1 MPDLLAIGTPAR
13 RETWPAARLAL
24 GTASAL
30 GLARFA
36 YGLLLPAMRDELHW
50 SLAEAGAMSAAN
62 GLGYLLG
69 ALATPVVVRR
79 LGTAA
84 TFRWGMVLTA
94 LALAVTATSDAYPVL
109 LAARAAA
116 GVAGAAVFVTGGVI
130 ASRLAVRA
138 ASGAPI
144 TVYFA
149 GAGLGILV
157 GGAGIPPLGDHL
169 HLAWAGLGVAAGLAA
184 LLSWTAARADG
195 EAHAREKAQARGEA
209 QAGGDAQTGGEAQ
222 TATAGRVHVRP
233 LWGIALAYL
242 LFAAGYITYI
252 TFLSA
257 YLADRHAPLGQVVLT
272 WTALG
277 LAVVAAPAL
286 WSRPTA
292 EWPGTRALAVLLGLL
307 GGGAA
312 LAMTAPAP
320 PVILAS
326 AILYGATFMGVPAA
340 VTALIKANTPPADWT
355 ATLAAFTTIFAGG
368 QTAGPWLAGLVADH
382 TSTAAALAWTAILC
396 AAAAVIAAF
405 ANPSRRARAG
415 SAEKTS
421 DADASTR

>member
-1 MPDLLAIGTPAR
+1 MSDLLAIGTPAR
-13 RETWPAARLAL
+13 RETRQAVRLAL

-69 ALATPVVVRR
+69 ALVTAVVVRR

-130 ASRLAVRA
+130 ASRLAARA
-138 ASGAPI
+138 GSGAPI

-149 GAGLGILV
+149 GAGLGIV
-157 GGAGIPPLGDHL
+157 ISGAGIPPLGDHL

-195 EAHAREKAQARGEA
+195 EAQAGEEA
-209 QAGGDAQTGGEAQ
+209 QAAD
-222 TATAGRVHVRP
+222 AGRVHVRP

-286 WSRPTA
+286 WSRPIA
-292 EWPGTRALAVLLGLL
+292 EWPGTRALAVLLALL

-312 LAMTAPAP
+312 LAMAAPAP

-340 VTALIKANTPPADWT
+340 VTALIKANTPSPDWT

-382 TSTAAALAWTAILC
+382 TSTAATLAWTAILC

-405 ANPSRRARAG
+405 ANPSRRAGAG
-415 SAEKTS
+415 SAEKTA
-421 DADASTR
+421 DAEASTRQ

>member
-1 MPDLLAIGTPAR
+1 MSDALVMGPPAR
-13 RETWPAARLAL
+13 RQTRQAVLLAL

-36 YGLLLPAMRDELHW
+36 YGLFLPAMRDELHW
-50 SLAEAGAMSAAN
+50 SLAEAGAMSTAN

-69 ALATPVVVRR
+69 ALVTAVVVRR

-94 LALAVTATSDAYPVL
+94 LSLAVTATSDAYPVL
-109 LAARAAA
+109 VAARAGA
-116 GVAGAAVFVTGGVI
+116 GAAGAAVFIAGGVI
-130 ASRLAVRA
+130 ASRLAARA
-138 ASGAPI
+138 ASGTPI

-149 GAGLGILV
+149 GTGLGIVL
-157 GGAGIPPLGDHL
+157 GGVGIPPLGDRL

-184 LLSWTAARADG
+184 LLSWGPARAG
-195 EAHAREKAQARGEA
+195 EDPEMDRKAQAGRETRA
-209 QAGGDAQTGGEAQ
+209 AGRVHV
-222 TATAGRVHVRP
+222 RVHVRP

-242 LFAAGYITYI
+242 LFAAGYITYM

-277 LAVVAAPAL
+277 LAVMASPAL

-292 EWPGTRALAVLLGLL
+292 AWPGTRALAVLLGLL
-307 GGGAA
+307 SSGAA

-320 PVILAS
+320 PVVLAS
-326 AILYGATFMGVPAA
+326 AIVYGATFMGVPAA

-355 ATLAAFTTIFAGG
+355 AILAAFTTIFAAG

-382 TSTAAALAWTAILC
+382 TSTTATLAWTAILC
-396 AAAAVIAAF
+396 AAAAVVAAF
-405 ANPSRRARAG
+405 AAPTRRAGAAP
-415 SAEKTS
+415 AEKTRDVES
-421 DADASTR
+421 STRQ

>member
-1 MPDLLAIGTPAR
+1 MSDLLALGTPAR
-13 RETWPAARLAL
+13 RETRQAARLAL

-36 YGLLLPAMRDELHW
+36 YGLLLPAMREELHW

-69 ALATPVVVRR
+69 ALVTAVVVRR

-130 ASRLAVRA
+130 ASRLAARA
-138 ASGAPI
+138 ASGSPI

-149 GAGLGILV
+149 GAGLGIVV
-157 GGAGIPPLGDHL
+157 GGAAIPPLGDRL
-169 HLAWAGLGVAAGLAA
+169 HLAWAGLGLAAGLAA
-184 LLSWTAARADG
+184 LLSWTAAKAG
-195 EAHAREKAQARGEA
+195 E
-209 QAGGDAQTGGEAQ
+209 DAQPGEDPQAV
-222 TATAGRVHVRP
+222 TAGRVHVRS
-233 LWGIALAYL
+233 LWGVAVAYL
-242 LFAAGYITYI
+242 LFATGYITYI

-292 EWPGTRALAVLLGLL
+292 RWPGTRALAALLGLL

-312 LAMTAPAP
+312 LAMAAPAP

-405 ANPSRRARAG
+405 ANPSRRARAR
-415 SAEKTS
+415 SAGKTP
-421 DADASTR
+421 DAQASTRQ

>member
-1 MPDLLAIGTPAR
+1 MPRILAIGPPAR
-13 RETWPAARLAL
+13 QAARQTAWQAARLAL

-36 YGLLLPAMRDELHW
+36 YGLLLPAMREELHW

-62 GLGYLLG
+62 GLGYLAG
-69 ALATPVVVRR
+69 ALVTAAVVRR
-79 LGTAA
+79 LGGAA

-94 LALAVTATSDAYPVL
+94 VALAATAASDHYVVL

-116 GVAGAAVFVTGGVI
+116 GAAGAAVFVTGGVI
-130 ASRLAVRA
+130 ASRLAARA
-138 ASGAPI
+138 ASGVPI

-149 GAGLGILV
+149 GAGVGIV
-157 GGAGIPPLGDHL
+157 GSGAGIPPLGNHL
-169 HLAWAGLGVAAGLAA
+169 HLAWAGLGVAAGLAT
-184 LLSWTAARADG
+184 LVSWTAADAG
-195 EAHAREKAQARGEA
+195 EGTTA
-209 QAGGDAQTGGEAQ
+209 
-222 TATAGRVHVRP
+222 ATAGRARLRP

-286 WSRPTA
+286 WSRPIA
-292 EWPGTRALAVLLGLL
+292 RWPGARALAALLALL

-312 LAMTAPAP
+312 LALAAPAP

-326 AILYGATFMGVPAA
+326 AIVYGATFMGVPAA
-340 VTALIKANTPPADWT
+340 VTALVKANTPPAGWT
-355 ATLAAFTTIFAGG
+355 ATLAAFTTLFAAG
-368 QTAGPWLAGLVADH
+368 QTAGPWLAGLVADR
-382 TSTAAALAWTAILC
+382 TSTDAALAWTAVLC
-396 AAAAVIAAF
+396 AAAALLAAT
-405 ANPSRRARAG
+405 AGRPPAAVPDELQDKLQDKLSEESREESR
-415 SAEKTS
+415 
-421 DADASTR
+421 DASPGRLPGAPTR